1 MVLLISLLIQI
12 VKIQLVSPIFL
23 ETASDF
29 VEVGYKKSTRLGET
43 QHDIS
48 MIEVSVKLMYMIEDI
63 SKIDRHR
70 VSLEI
75 KENRKEWKVLQAQP
89 VIRGGV
95 YTWTEENSAPC
106 SNHSFRLWVH
116 TTSGEQRSY
125 ELPSSLH
132 GLNTS
137 QLIQQKYKPQAPG
150 QLEIVETLYALVI
163 SWAPSSCV
171 EFYYLSYRQTTSNTW
186 QSRKVTALDRPSL
199 LISDDV
205 ESCTEYEIKIISA
218 IADSYSSE
226 TIKYFTTSPQSQ
238 AADKLNVSIS
248 NVEKHDVS
256 IRWTPHEDLPCVPTY
271 NVSFC
276 QEKAGC
282 SLHWQVTQPQ
292 NSVEL
297 FSANKTLQECTK
309 YYLKILPIFDLK
321 KMQEK
326 VVHFQTKFPPLT
338 NLSHHLVPIT
348 ASVSPNLIIH
358 LSWRKVKCAHQY
370 QVFEKRSKEWHL
382 LNTTELTSFRYKAM
396 FCKQYMFGIR
406 TFVGSHKSEIVPL
419 QNNLVTNIENP
430 EYYILPNF
438 KVEGNLHGARL
449 SWDHR

>member
-1 MVLLISLLIQI
+1 MVLLITLVIQ
-12 VKIQLVSPIFL
+12 VFQIQLVSPIFL
-23 ETASDF
+23 ENASDF
-29 VEVGYKKSTRLGET
+29 VEVGYKKSTRLGEL

-48 MIEVSVKLMYMIEDI
+48 MIEVSAKLMYMIEDI
-63 SKIDRHR
+63 NNIDRHR
-70 VSLEI
+70 VTLEI
-75 KENRKEWKVLQAQP
+75 QENRESWKVLKEQP

-116 TTSGEQRSY
+116 TTSGEQKSF
-125 ELPSSLH
+125 ELPLSLD

-137 QLIQQKYKPQAPG
+137 ELIKHKYKPRAPV

-186 QSRKVTALDRPSL
+186 KSRKVTALDRPSL

-205 ESCTEYEIKIISA
+205 ESCMEYEIKIISA

-226 TIKYFTTSPQSQ
+226 SIKYFTTSPKHQ
-238 AADKLNVSIS
+238 AAEKLNVSIN

-256 IRWTPHEDLPCVPTY
+256 IRWSPNEDLPCVPMF
-271 NVSFC
+271 NVSLC

-282 SLHWQVTQPQ
+282 SLHWKVTQPQ

-297 FSANKTLQECTK
+297 FSANKTLQECTN
-309 YYLKILPIFDLK
+309 YYLKILPIFDMK

-338 NLSHHLVPIT
+338 NLSNLLVPIT
-348 ASVSPNLIIH
+348 ASVSPNLMIN
-358 LSWRKVKCAHQY
+358 LNWRQVKCAHQY
-370 QVFEKRSKEWHL
+370 QVFEKRKKEWHL
-382 LNTTELTSFRYKAM
+382 LNTTELTRFQLKGM

-406 TFVGSHKSEIVPL
+406 TFVGGHKSEIVPL
-419 QNNLVTNIENP
+419 KNNLVTNIENP